1 VISRDEVREL
11 AQLARIALTDDEQDA
26 LRGELTAILD
36 HVAALAAVDT
46 AGVEPM
52 THAVPMTLRLRAD
65 AVEASLPQEVALRGA
80 PAVADDHFAVPAIID
95 KGER

>member
-1 VISRDEVREL
+1 MISRDEVREL

-52 THAVPMTLRLRAD
+52 THAVPMDCPLRPDELAP
-65 AVEASLPQEVALRGA
+65 SLPAEL
-80 PAVADDHFAVPAIID
+80 AVAAAPRRIDDFFELPRVIEE
-95 KGER
+95 K